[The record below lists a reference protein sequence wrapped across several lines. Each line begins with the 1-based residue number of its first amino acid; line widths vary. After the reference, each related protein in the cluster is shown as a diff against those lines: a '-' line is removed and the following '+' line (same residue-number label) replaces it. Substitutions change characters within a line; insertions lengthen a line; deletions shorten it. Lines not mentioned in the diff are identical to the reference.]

1 VVLIYKSIDFRGLYP
16 LFHWTSSRNKVFF
29 ELFGFLRNP
38 RPFSSIA
45 PARKL
50 SEFSGRSRGKET
62 LTGVRLNRI
71 FTLEKRVGGDAT
83 HIIHSLWAQFIKTGA
98 FLKRKL
104 YNVLYKSS
112 NIMGENEDLKDYT
125 EIKLDVEK
133 EFKRVIG
140 ELPKFPK
147 YTTQIINLANQN
159 AQGTRPKV
167 VGQLS
172 ELIHKSPEKNF
183 KSWKRWYTENY
194 PDAIDKATAKVSNM
208 IKQMQKAVSEIDD
221 DLIHEWVEDL
231 VITKTAEGL
240 VIQEIILKYL
250 AEKLD
255 KKWKKSTPAE
265 ESKFI
270 DGYIGETPVQ
280 IKPATYLSK
289 KPTIRDKIDIQ
300 MVYYKKTNKY
310 LYIYTKLL

>member
-1 VVLIYKSIDFRGLYP
+1 MS
-16 LFHWTSSRNKVFF
+16 
-29 ELFGFLRNP
+29 
-38 RPFSSIA
+38 
-45 PARKL
+45 
-50 SEFSGRSRGKET
+50 
-62 LTGVRLNRI
+62 
-71 FTLEKRVGGDAT
+71 
-83 HIIHSLWAQFIKTGA
+83 
-98 FLKRKL
+98 
-104 YNVLYKSS
+104 
-112 NIMGENEDLKDYT
+112 ENENLKDYT

-133 EFKRVIG
+133 EFEEVIG

-172 ELIHKSPEKNF
+172 ELIHKSPDKTF
-183 KSWKRWYTENY
+183 KGWKKWYVENY
-194 PDAIDKATAKVSNM
+194 PDAIDKATAKVSGM
-208 IKQMQKAVSEIDD
+208 VKQLQEAVSKIDD
-221 DLIHEWVEDL
+221 DLIHEWIEDL

-250 AEKLD
+250 AEKLG
-255 KKWKKSTPAE
+255 KEWKKSTPAE

-270 DGYIGETPVQ
+270 DGYIGDIPVQ

-289 KPTIRDKIDIQ
+289 KPTVRDNMTIQ
-300 MVYYKKTNKY
+300 VVYYKKTSKY